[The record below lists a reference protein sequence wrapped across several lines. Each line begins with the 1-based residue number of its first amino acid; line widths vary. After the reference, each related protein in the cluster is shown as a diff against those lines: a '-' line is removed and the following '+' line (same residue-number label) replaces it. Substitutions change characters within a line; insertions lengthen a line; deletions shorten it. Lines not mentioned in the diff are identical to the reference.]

1 MPQLNF
7 FSFFFFFLQIFRS
20 PCVHF
25 RMRRVHGYIASVGH
39 ALCPPSGDRDRL
51 SFRHKSL

>member
-7 FSFFFFFLQIFRS
+7 FSFFFFLQIFRS